1 VYNLKNGKN
10 PEVGDIKAAIKAKE
24 SWIHKFK
31 ETHYKLVSDTIK
43 FETLQ
48 DMSRIELIS
57 GSYVIPIDDNNP
69 EPEVGEEE
77 STISTIF
84 PVPDFSDQS
93 MTLERGPTV
102 DSMSKIPIDTFT
114 ENFNNNMN
122 IINRFV
128 KLHDRSTKNEISKL
142 ENQITFLRR
151 KLNDEVSESADVVNS
166 YIAAQNEKNLDSHL
180 RNLVVAT
187 LSNGLK
193 NLVKT
198 QLTAGAVIA
207 YINDTQ
213 TVDKQS
219 DSLDAFLS
227 FIKDIVVP
235 TIKPFNVDPQALIK
249 LCHTYTSNKMQL
261 EKVCSNWF
269 NTDKPETHYMMLKA
283 MLRNNN
289 KFLKSTALATI
300 PTTKRIIFETPTL
313 KKN

>member
-1 VYNLKNGKN
+1 MSVEPVKTLFTRVDEVDWTNKFNTPLTTKILNDSQSNNYTKTQWLAEITEQVNINYPSGTFEKYLANSFLQDPILTNKKVYNLKNGKN

-84 PVPDFSDQS
+84 PVPDFSDHS

-142 ENQITFLRR
+142 ENQIM
-151 KLNDEVSESADVVNS
+151 
-166 YIAAQNEKNLDSHL
+166 SHL
-180 RNLVVAT
+180 H
-187 LSNGLK
+187 LK
-193 NLVKT
+193 
-198 QLTAGAVIA
+198 
-207 YINDTQ
+207 
-213 TVDKQS
+213 
-219 DSLDAFLS
+219 
-227 FIKDIVVP
+227 
-235 TIKPFNVDPQALIK
+235 
-249 LCHTYTSNKMQL
+249 
-261 EKVCSNWF
+261 
-269 NTDKPETHYMMLKA
+269 
-283 MLRNNN
+283 
-289 KFLKSTALATI
+289 
-300 PTTKRIIFETPTL
+300 
-313 KKN
+313 